1 MEIFKA
7 GGKEFLVVRFTT
19 EHYTNLNVWKL
30 GKYTPQF
37 TDSEGIEY
45 LRENP
50 STGILVL
57 EEAEADEFFR
67 KPLIVELERLR
78 KKCKLNNRAYIFYQG
93 TGQDNYMPAYLKRVP
108 KWITFIRSHTAPYNL
123 ITNWTRSYSDNH
135 KTLDDTR
142 NFYTPQKMLKE
153 INFERKFLIYSGK
166 PRVPRLMMYK
176 MLQDNNLL
184 KESYYSFGSDYIKR
198 FKRYMSEEQFADI
211 LSQDGFEE
219 YKGKLEIDFL
229 PSRRPTLSKKEIKA
243 FINISKFLPI
253 RVLPNKEGEIYHEDY
268 YYDPYFILPDPKLY
282 KSIFL
287 DVVMET
293 FNHRGCVEEAIYH
306 DINFFTEKIFKPVL
320 ACRPFM
326 VLANRGYL
334 KSLKELFGFKTFDKF
349 WDESYDSKHDVRDA
363 INIIEDNM
371 RMLDSLGYR
380 KLEVMLYDMKDILIH
395 NNKQAFKYLTE
406 GEMWRKVMKD
416 YLNGKGVSWDGAQEL
431 SAI

>member
-19 EHYTNLNVWKL
+19 QHYTNLNVWKL

-37 TDSEGIEY
+37 TDADGIEY
-45 LRENP
+45 LRKNP

-78 KKCKLNNRAYIFYQG
+78 DKHYLSNRAYILYQG
-93 TGQDNYMPAYLKRVP
+93 TGQDNYMPEYLKRVP
-108 KWITFIRSHTAPYNL
+108 KWVTFIRSHTAPYNL
-123 ITNWTRSYSDNH
+123 ITNWSKSYSDNH
-135 KTLDDTR
+135 KTLDETKL
-142 NFYTPQKMLKE
+142 FYTPQNMLKE

-166 PRVPRLMMYK
+166 PRVPRLMMLK
-176 MLQDNNLL
+176 MLQESNLL

-198 FKRYMSEEQFADI
+198 FKKYMTEDQFADI
-211 LSQDGFEE
+211 LSQDGFED

-229 PSRRPTLSKKEIKA
+229 PSRRPTLSKKEIKS
-243 FINISKFLPI
+243 FVEISKFLPL
-253 RVLPNKEGEIYHEDY
+253 RVLPAKEGEIYHEDY

-282 KSIFL
+282 KAIFL
-287 DVVMET
+287 DVVLET
-293 FNHRGCVEEAIYH
+293 FSHRGCVEEPIYH

-320 ACRPFM
+320 ALRPFI

-349 WDESYDSKHDVRDA
+349 WDESYDDKKDIRTA
-363 INIIEDNM
+363 IKIIEDNL
-371 RMLDSLGYR
+371 RMLNSLGNR
-380 KLEVMLYDMKDILIH
+380 KLEIMLYDMKDILIH
-395 NNKQAFKYLTE
+395 NNKQAFNYLNS
-406 GEMWRKVMKD
+406 GEPWKKVMKAW
-416 YLNGKGVSWDGAQEL
+416 LAGEGTSWTGRQEL
-431 SAI
+431 SPI